1 MLCFI
6 VNATRFIILGYI
18 LSVYCII
25 FRFLNSCEWFQGLE
39 NNLRELVLE
48 NNEFRLFPLSA
59 VKILK
64 KLHSLNL
71 SKNGVRN
78 ITTDSFTRLDSIL
91 YLDMS
96 DNMFDKINRDTLMSL
111 PKLKRLSFA
120 SNMIHEVESGRVTKL
135 FLFLLCTSIASKYAK
150 LFRWRS
156 INIYIYVYIYSDI
169 CRKYFA
175 HPTFCLLASSGSFD
189 GLKDLESLDL
199 KRNRLTILPSYI
211 FSQTRRLT
219 QVDLSNNR
227 LRTLSGVFLDLSAL
241 EEVFL
246 NDNLLLQLT
255 NDWFYNTPNLH
266 AINLENN
273 VIFEIEENALQPLKR
288 LSRLVLRLVVI
299 LGNNNLFDPLKFF
312 E

>member
-71 SKNGVRN
+71 SKNSVRN

-120 SNMIHEVESGRVTKL
+120 SNMIHEVESGKRMFYDNKHFFFVLKTLL
-135 FLFLLCTSIASKYAK
+135 FLV
-150 LFRWRS
+150 
-156 INIYIYVYIYSDI
+156 NIYVV
-169 CRKYFA
+169 
-175 HPTFCLLASSGSFD
+175 SFFHF
-189 GLKDLESLDL
+189 
-199 KRNRLTILPSYI
+199 RIL
-211 FSQTRRLT
+211 
-219 QVDLSNNR
+219 
-227 LRTLSGVFLDLSAL
+227 
-241 EEVFL
+241 
-246 NDNLLLQLT
+246 
-255 NDWFYNTPNLH
+255 
-266 AINLENN
+266 
-273 VIFEIEENALQPLKR
+273 
-288 LSRLVLRLVVI
+288 
-299 LGNNNLFDPLKFF
+299 
-312 E
+312 

>member
-71 SKNGVRN
+71 SKNSVRN

-156 INIYIYVYIYSDI
+156 TYI
-169 CRKYFA
+169 
-175 HPTFCLLASSGSFD
+175 
-189 GLKDLESLDL
+189 
-199 KRNRLTILPSYI
+199 
-211 FSQTRRLT
+211 
-219 QVDLSNNR
+219 
-227 LRTLSGVFLDLSAL
+227 
-241 EEVFL
+241 
-246 NDNLLLQLT
+246 
-255 NDWFYNTPNLH
+255 
-266 AINLENN
+266 
-273 VIFEIEENALQPLKR
+273 
-288 LSRLVLRLVVI
+288 
-299 LGNNNLFDPLKFF
+299 
-312 E
+312 

>member
-71 SKNGVRN
+71 SKNSVRN

-150 LFRWRS
+150 LFRHQ
-156 INIYIYVYIYSDI
+156 
-169 CRKYFA
+169 
-175 HPTFCLLASSGSFD
+175 HPTWIGTHALTFYWFFVKSQNLPLPFLLFI
-189 GLKDLESLDL
+189 K
-199 KRNRLTILPSYI
+199 I
-211 FSQTRRLT
+211 
-219 QVDLSNNR
+219 
-227 LRTLSGVFLDLSAL
+227 
-241 EEVFL
+241 
-246 NDNLLLQLT
+246 
-255 NDWFYNTPNLH
+255 
-266 AINLENN
+266 
-273 VIFEIEENALQPLKR
+273 
-288 LSRLVLRLVVI
+288 
-299 LGNNNLFDPLKFF
+299 
-312 E
+312 